1 MILRIPR
8 VPGLPGG
15 GGLNLL
21 LLAGG
26 VYFAAEH
33 ERGRHTQPHVACPI
47 CWLNRIAPPPPDA
60 ASGASPPPPESPQQ
74 D

>member
-8 VPGLPGG
+8 VPGVPGG

-33 ERGRHTQPHVACPI
+33 ERGRHTRPHVACPI
-47 CWLNRIAPPPPDA
+47 CWLNKIAPPPES
-60 ASGASPPPPESPQQ
+60 ASGSRPAEPPEQN
-74 D
+74 